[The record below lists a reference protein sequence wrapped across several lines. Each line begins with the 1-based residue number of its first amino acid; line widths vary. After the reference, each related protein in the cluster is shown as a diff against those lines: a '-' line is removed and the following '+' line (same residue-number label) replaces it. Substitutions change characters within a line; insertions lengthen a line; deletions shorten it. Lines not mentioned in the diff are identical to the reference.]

1 MKAKNLYRTEDG
13 LTRDEIR
20 RAIKE
25 ILKSYSE
32 CSAEFKNELE
42 QFMEKIGE
50 RVEKLSKKFGDSKV
64 VKEIERLTCSQL
76 VTFVSACA
84 QKYMRAIIEPGTAVG
99 ALAAQS
105 IGEPGTQMT
114 LKTFHFAGVASMNIT
129 QGVPRIKEIINA
141 SKKISTPI
149 ITASLVNSRDLDFAR
164 EVKAR
169 IERTTIGEIASFID
183 EIYTTFDAFLLIQLN
198 YDRIKELKLQI
209 NADTVRYSI
218 CTSKLKLKST
228 EVQVKG
234 DTIITIHPGGAKN
247 STRFN
252 FALNELKSKLPS
264 VVVKGLPTVNRAVIA
279 KEDKGGDPVYNLC
292 VEGDNL
298 REVIATYGI
307 DGRHTVSNNIMEV
320 YHTLGI
326 EAARETITSEIKM
339 VMENHGMS
347 VDFRHIMLLAAQMT
361 HTGEV
366 LGITRYGLSK
376 MKQSILNL
384 ASVSIAYV
392 YSTTCF

>member
-1 MKAKNLYRTEDG
+1 
-13 LTRDEIR
+13 
-20 RAIKE
+20 
-25 ILKSYSE
+25 
-32 CSAEFKNELE
+32 
-42 QFMEKIGE
+42 MEKIGE
-50 RVEKLSKKFGDSKV
+50 RVEKLANKFGESKV

-76 VTFVSACA
+76 VTFVATCA
-84 QKYMRAIIEPGTAVG
+84 QKYMRSIIEPGTAVG

-149 ITASLVNSRDLDFAR
+149 ITASLVNSKDLDFAR

-183 EIYTTFDAFLLIQLN
+183 EIYTTYDAFLLIQLN

-247 STRFN
+247 SARFN

-279 KEDKGGDPVYNLC
+279 KEEKGGDPVYNLC

-384 ASVSIAYV
+384 ASVSI
-392 YSTTCF
+392 